1 MWKRDF
7 PSIYTAI
14 KDQWSPAIQPIIT
27 ALQGDREIDVIKLL
41 LGPKNKRNLNI
52 M

>member
-27 ALQGDREIDVIKLL
+27 ALQGDRDIDVI
-41 LGPKNKRNLNI
+41 
-52 M
+52 